1 MKEVNSIIN
10 SIKKGEI
17 KPIYFLCGD
26 EPYYIDQISDYI
38 EANGLSEEEK
48 GFNQMTLYARDTSVE
63 QIVSYAKRFPMMSE
77 KMVIIIKEAQD
88 LSRNIEK
95 LLAYAENPLD
105 STVLVFC
112 YKYKKL
118 DKRKKISKVL
128 AKNGVVFEGKKL
140 YDNQVPDWIS
150 KYLANH
156 KYKITPKAT
165 MMLAEFLGTDL
176 SKIKNELSKLTSIIA
191 SETEI
196 TEKHIE
202 ENIGFSKDFNNF
214 ELRKAIGTRDVL
226 KSNKIIQHFSHN
238 PKEHPL
244 VMSISILANFFIQI
258 LLCHGL
264 TDKSPNNIAKNTGV
278 HPFFVGEYTTA
289 IKNYPMRKV
298 SQIIYYLKIADLK
311 SKGVGA
317 TATGTPHKEILKEL
331 IFKIL
336 H

>member
-1 MKEVNSIIN
+1 MKEIDSIIK
-10 SIKKGEI
+10 SIKKGDI

-38 EANGLSEEEK
+38 EKNVLSEEEK
-48 GFNQMTLYARDTSVE
+48 SFNQMILYARDTSIE
-63 QIVSYAKRFPMMSE
+63 QIISYAKRFPMMSE

-88 LSRNIEK
+88 LSRNLEK
-95 LLAYAENPLD
+95 LLSYAEKPLE

-118 DKRKKISKVL
+118 DKRKKISKTI
-128 AKNGVVFEGKKL
+128 AKNGIVFESKKL

-150 KYLANH
+150 KYLSNI

-176 SKIKNELSKLTSIIA
+176 SKIKNELRKQTSII
-191 SETEI
+191 SVDTEI

-214 ELRKAIGTRDVL
+214 ELRKAIGNKEIL

-244 VMSISILANFFIQI
+244 VMSISTLANFFTQI

-264 TDKSPNNIAKNTGV
+264 SDKSANNIAKNTGV

-298 SQIIYYLKIADLK
+298 SQIIDYLKIADLK

-317 TATGTPHKEILKEL
+317 TATGMPHKEILKEL
-331 IFKIL
+331 VFKIL